1 MKLRQKNIIIK
12 IQRLDSE
19 VIDLKTDNRK
29 RKKHKTVYKSKA
41 TLVTYIILRLAV
53 LIAMALSIVT
63 KKYENLFVCVLALIL
78 FLLPSFTEKKF
89 AIEVP
94 SVLEVII
101 LLFIFAAEI
110 LGEMNSF
117 YVKYRFWDSMLHT
130 INGFLCAAIGFAMVD
145 ILNRNSKIKF
155 SLSPVYLAV
164 AAFCFSMTIGVLWEF
179 FEFSADM
186 LLHTDMQKDTIV
198 HTISSV
204 ALNPDGVNKSVI
216 IKDISQV
223 AVNGELL
230 PTDGYIDIGLIDT
243 MKDLFVNFI
252 GAVVFSII
260 GYFYVKHNGKGKFAR
275 NFIPRLSS
283 DFLEKEKVK
292 EVSDSNG
299 SDSQIQ

>member
-1 MKLRQKNIIIK
+1 M
-12 IQRLDSE
+12 
-19 VIDLKTDNRK
+19 KTDNRK